1 MPRTRSK
8 QKDGPR
14 LSAPARA
21 VMRAFRAAKFSA
33 PAFMSS
39 CGVFPEV
46 SESASD
52 RLHAVV
58 HKLATGQFNKGR
70 AMRTL
75 QRRIQQLASAGPET
89 RDRSDLIDAIREDL
103 TAILTAEAT
112 AAYLFGLSVGLT
124 VRSLPE
130 RLDG

>member
-1 MPRTRSK
+1 MPRLRLK
-8 QKDGPR
+8 RKDGAR

-21 VMRAFRAAKFSA
+21 VMRAFRSAKFSA

-52 RLHAVV
+52 RMHAVV
-58 HKLATGQFNKGR
+58 HKLATRQFNQGR
-70 AMRTL
+70 AMRAL
-75 QRRIQQLASAGPET
+75 QRRLQRLASASAAPRRSELLDGI
-89 RDRSDLIDAIREDL
+89 RDDL
-103 TAILTAEAT
+103 TAILSAEAT

-130 RLDG
+130 RIDE